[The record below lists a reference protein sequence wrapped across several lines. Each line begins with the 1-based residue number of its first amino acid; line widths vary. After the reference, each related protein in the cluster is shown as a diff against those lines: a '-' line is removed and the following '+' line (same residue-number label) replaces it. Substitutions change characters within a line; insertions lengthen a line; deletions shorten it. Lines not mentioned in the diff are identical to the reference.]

1 MFEQEPV
8 ITCAQFKLNTHTT
21 IAPFLENVVP
31 GQLPQQ
37 LDVFYQAA
45 VLMSKRSSPQVMT
58 ELEEAPVDLTPADL
72 ADSGALDAVLSF
84 AGDLGTGV
92 VELSGTAITAVVEG
106 SGAILGGI
114 AEGIGDILS

>member
-8 ITCAQFKLNTHTT
+8 ITCAQFKLNTPS
-21 IAPFLENVVP
+21 IAAPFLENVVP

-72 ADSGALDAVLSF
+72 ADSSALDAVLSF
-84 AGDLGTGV
+84 AGDLGTGA

-106 SGAILGGI
+106 GGAILGGI